1 MPPAPVTRSSI
12 RVGRVGFT
20 FHRTLRIPDDG
31 TVYPLPPSL
40 GAFPVRRVR
49 DFERRVPAS
58 WRERGGYFIP
68 LYQREA
74 MWISFDGAYWRPN
87 AVTIGVGGVNAVSG
101 TRWTG
106 RLSARPQN
114 YVVVPSQPWLDGI
127 NAGSGVIRQFVA
139 MPLGAGYTVEG
150 QITGTET
157 EGGLQLGVVQPKP
170 GRFPT
175 REPRRGRGIWGG
187 EVMYCAEPS
196 LEMGLGAGGR
206 MTQRIYPD
214 EYGIETWNT
223 SRVRTVHVHIVNSR
237 MYERITGEAPPPS
250 PVSARTYTQHGLPWF
265 ALYDEHKGD
274 VAPPSSLAGVKS
286 IGELDG
292 GARISSRFDEHS
304 VQVPPWQVL
313 SIGGEDS
320 SIG

>member
-1 MPPAPVTRSSI
+1 
-12 RVGRVGFT
+12 
-20 FHRTLRIPDDG
+20 
-31 TVYPLPPSL
+31 
-40 GAFPVRRVR
+40 
-49 DFERRVPAS
+49 
-58 WRERGGYFIP
+58 
-68 LYQREA
+68 
-74 MWISFDGAYWRPN
+74 
-87 AVTIGVGGVNAVSG
+87 
-101 TRWTG
+101 
-106 RLSARPQN
+106 
-114 YVVVPSQPWLDGI
+114 
-127 NAGSGVIRQFVA
+127 
-139 MPLGAGYTVEG
+139 
-150 QITGTET
+150 
-157 EGGLQLGVVQPKP
+157 
-170 GRFPT
+170 
-175 REPRRGRGIWGG
+175 
-187 EVMYCAEPS
+187 MYCAEPS

-292 GARISSRFDEHS
+292 GARISSHFDEHS

-313 SIGGEDS
+313 SIGGEEAP
-320 SIG
+320 